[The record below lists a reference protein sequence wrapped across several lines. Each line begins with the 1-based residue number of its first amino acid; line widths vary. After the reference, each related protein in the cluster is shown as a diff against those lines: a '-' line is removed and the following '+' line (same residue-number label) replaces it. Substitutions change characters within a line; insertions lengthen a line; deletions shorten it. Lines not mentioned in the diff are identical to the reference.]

1 MCPAAAQ
8 RTPLP
13 TQDPESAW
21 LLVKQPLSTGAEY
34 KLGDRVLGEG
44 EKHSFIAL
52 PGKGGPQQANAL
64 KTVPTPPPNWEE
76 L

>member
-1 MCPAAAQ
+1 MTLPAMCPAAAQ

-34 KLGDRVLGEG
+34 KLGDRV
-44 EKHSFIAL
+44 
-52 PGKGGPQQANAL
+52 
-64 KTVPTPPPNWEE
+64 
-76 L
+76 